1 MAEERVVPTKV
12 NESNKIEYEEHI
24 KRYLFALNFVKEK
37 FIGLDI
43 ACGSGYGTDL
53 LIRKGAEKFY
63 GLDIS
68 PEAIKYAKE
77 HFRCDGLEYI
87 QSDALQIKFGPNYF
101 DLIVSFESIEHLKRE
116 SGEKFV
122 KILHNLLKKEG
133 ILILSCP
140 NRDTYPENYDKNPFH
155 LYEYSFAEILG
166 LLKKYFPN
174 IIIYCQEIRYFNKFY
189 KKTIQFLKH
198 LPGWFVMFLTDLARN
213 NYAKLKDIKK
223 VNILFRLLLYQYH
236 FKYSVFP
243 FIEDYRKCKPVFFV
257 LVCKK

>member
-1 MAEERVVPTKV
+1 MAEERITPSEVGPH
-12 NESNKIEYEEHI
+12 NIIEYREHLA
-24 KRYLFALNFVKEK
+24 RYEFAVPFVKK
-37 FIGLDI
+37 GAIGLDI

-63 GLDIS
+63 GVDIS

-77 HFRCDGLEYI
+77 HFRCNGLEYI
-87 QSDALQIKFGPNYF
+87 QSDALQIKFIPNYF
-101 DLIVSFESIEHLKRE
+101 DLIASFESIEHLKRE
-116 SGEKFV
+116 NGEKFIE
-122 KILHNLLKKEG
+122 ILHNLLKKEG

-189 KKTIQFLKH
+189 KKTTQFLKH
-198 LPGWFVMFLTDLARN
+198 LPGRFVTFLTDLARN
-213 NYAKLKDIKK
+213 NYARLKDIKK

-236 FKYSVFP
+236 FKHSVFP
-243 FIEDYRKCKPVFFV
+243 FIEDYRKCKPVFFI
-257 LVCKK
+257 LVCEK